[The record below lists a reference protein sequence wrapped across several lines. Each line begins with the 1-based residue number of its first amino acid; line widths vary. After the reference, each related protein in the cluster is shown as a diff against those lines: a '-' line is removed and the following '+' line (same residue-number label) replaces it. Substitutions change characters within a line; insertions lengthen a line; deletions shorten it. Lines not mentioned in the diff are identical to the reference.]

1 MADYEVRID
10 TRKMQN
16 IIRNQPERAD
26 AWLRGVANEILG
38 DIVLSFNTSPP
49 GRSYTRGETTH
60 VASQPGY
67 PPNVDT
73 GTLRAS
79 MGVRR
84 LKQLRYEIHDG
95 VEYGIHLELGTE
107 RMAARPFFGPVF
119 DDWQRKIQRDAE
131 QNLGID

>member
-60 VASQPGY
+60 IASQPGY
-67 PPNVDT
+67 PPNIDT
-73 GTLRAS
+73 GALEAS

-95 VEYGIHLELGTE
+95 VDYGIHLELGTE
-107 RMAARPFFGPVF
+107 RMAARPFVGPVF

>member
-1 MADYEVRID
+1 MANYQVTID

-73 GTLRAS
+73 GTLWAS

-95 VEYGIHLELGTE
+95 VDYGIHLELGTE
-107 RMAARPFFGPVF
+107 RMAARPFVGPVF
-119 DDWQRKIQRDAE
+119 DDWQRWIEDDARR
-131 QNLGID
+131 NLRLD